1 MSIAGKLMGKAGEFR
16 AEDFT
21 PTKWATAEEKAKIA
35 NKLTRFILG
44 GFRQGS
50 FAKAMYQR
58 LSNMFGHIAH
68 YDINGFYT
76 TWFTDIK
83 ACRDWAEHIIGSWL
97 SGIGDPQF
105 TWSDV
110 ERSMIQWMQ
119 DNQIAEQL
127 DGLYRQDVEQKE
139 LALLH
144 ALQQKHAPQEVP
156 AQSDEVTS
164 VPIKIPASQ
173 TVDHQL
179 SLFEIAP

>member
-50 FAKAMYQR
+50 FTKAMYQR

-83 ACRDWAEHIIGSWL
+83 ACRDWTEHITSNWL
-97 SGIGDPQF
+97 SGIGDPKF

-110 ERSMIQWMQ
+110 EKVLIQWMN
-119 DNQIAEQL
+119 DNHIAEQL
-127 DGLYRQDVEQKE
+127 DELYRLDVERKE

-144 ALQQKHAPQEVP
+144 ALQRKHTPQEVLP
-156 AQSDEVTS
+156 PVDEGSLVL
-164 VPIKIPASQ
+164 VEMPASQ
-173 TVDHQL
+173 PADHQL
-179 SLFEIAP
+179 SLFYRP